1 VRDLGSLA
9 IFAAAFLAAYGNAIS
24 LSPHAG
30 SPFYLPDSV
39 LLCALLLTRTRVWWA
54 FIVAV
59 LPIRLLVVTPGL
71 PMWFVLL
78 AFANDSLKGLA
89 AAYLTRRAIPSGAVR
104 FEALRDLWRYWLIA
118 VLLVPALSGVGGAAA
133 WSALGRGF
141 WPVWRQWFLGDALAN
156 LILTPL
162 LLYIAQN
169 IRTLTAV
176 RPSRLFEGLVLF
188 SLLPA
193 AAQYSFRHG
202 LGDAGLIDFF
212 SYIPVPFLIW
222 AAVRF
227 GPAGASA
234 ALTMMS
240 VLAVFAVGA
249 NQAGVPEPRWMDSTL
264 SVQLF
269 MALLAVPILSL
280 AVLVER
286 QRRTEESLRETEKRF
301 RHMADS
307 APVMIW
313 ISGPDGQTTFFNKVW
328 LDFTGRTLEQAL
340 DYGWQADVHPEDM
353 DESAAIW
360 SVALH
365 RRQSFH
371 TECRL
376 RRADGEYRW
385 ILSSGAPRFT
395 AGGDLAGYIAS
406 CIDITDLK
414 RAREEALARQKL
426 ESLGVLTN
434 GIAHDFNN
442 LLGGIVA
449 LAESAIEELAPGA
462 EAREDVQR
470 IVRVAGRGAEIV
482 RQLMI
487 YSGQDKPK
495 LDLLDLSRLIEETM
509 ALLKVSISKRAALR
523 TDLCP
528 DLPLV
533 KGSASQL
540 RQVVMNLIVNASEAI
555 GDSDGAIHI
564 TTSRVSAGN
573 GNYSKGPAGLP
584 RGNFLRLAVSDTGC
598 GMSAAERARIFDPF
612 YSTKFAG
619 RGMGLAVVQRVVRDH
634 GGAVHLTSSPGQG
647 TIFEVFLPCAAAVS
661 EPEPGTFGE
670 NGGVFAARSPRS
682 SGMASH

>member
-1 VRDLGSLA
+1 VRDFRNLA
-9 IFAAAFLAAYGNAIS
+9 IFVAAFLAAYSNAIS

-39 LLCALLLTRTRVWWA
+39 LLCVLLLVRTRVWWA

-71 PMWFVLL
+71 PMWFLLL
-78 AFANDSLKGLA
+78 AFANDSLKGVA
-89 AAYLTRRAIPSGAVR
+89 AAYLTRRAIPGASIR

-118 VLLVPALSGVGGAAA
+118 VLLVPALSGVAGAAA
-133 WSALGRGF
+133 WGALGRAF

-156 LILTPL
+156 LVLTPL

-176 RPSRLFEGLVLF
+176 RLSRLVEGLVLF

-193 AAQYSFRHG
+193 AAHYSFRHG
-202 LGDAGLIDFF
+202 LADAGPIDFF

-249 NQAGVPEPRWMDSTL
+249 NQAVPELKWMDSTL

-313 ISGPDGQTTFFNKVW
+313 ISGPDGRTTFFNKVW
-328 LDFTGRTLEQAL
+328 LDFTGRTLEHAL

-353 DESAAIW
+353 DEYVTTWSA
-360 SVALH
+360 ALH

-395 AGGDLAGYIAS
+395 AGGDLAGYTAS

-414 RAREEALARQKL
+414 RAQEEALARQKL

-442 LLGGIVA
+442 LLGGILA
-449 LAESAIEELAPGA
+449 LAESAMEELPPGS
-462 EAREDVQR
+462 EARDDLQK
-470 IVRVAGRGAEIV
+470 IVHVAGRGSEIV
-482 RQLMI
+482 RELMI

-495 LDLLDLSRLIEETM
+495 LELLDLSRLIEETM
-509 ALLKVSISKRAALR
+509 ELLKFSISKRAVLR

-528 DLPLV
+528 DLLPV
-533 KGSASQL
+533 RGSAPQL

-555 GDSDGAIHI
+555 GDADGIIHI
-564 TTSRVSAGN
+564 KTSRVSREIRDATA
-573 GNYSKGPAGLP
+573 SSVRP
-584 RGNFLRLAVSDTGC
+584 RGKFLRLVVSDTGC
-598 GMSAAERARIFDPF
+598 GMTAAEKARIFDPF

-619 RGMGLAVVQRVVRDH
+619 RGMGLAVVQRIVRDH
-634 GGAVHLTSSPGQG
+634 GGAVNLVSSPGQG
-647 TIFEVFLPCAAAVS
+647 TIFEVFLPCAAAAA
-661 EPEPGTFGE
+661 EPEPRTVGE
-670 NGGVFAARSPRS
+670 NGRILAAGNPRS